1 MFSDIGSN
9 PAALQSRHTQA
20 LAIDWIVTWT
30 PPLRMQNGNGQAVTV
45 PGTGDASQN
54 ATLWDVGA
62 TFGVYKLEYDPP
74 HWSVDGF

>member
-1 MFSDIGSN
+1 M
-9 PAALQSRHTQA
+9 
-20 LAIDWIVTWT
+20 
-30 PPLRMQNGNGQAVTV
+30 MTV
-45 PGTGDASQN
+45 PGVGDASEN